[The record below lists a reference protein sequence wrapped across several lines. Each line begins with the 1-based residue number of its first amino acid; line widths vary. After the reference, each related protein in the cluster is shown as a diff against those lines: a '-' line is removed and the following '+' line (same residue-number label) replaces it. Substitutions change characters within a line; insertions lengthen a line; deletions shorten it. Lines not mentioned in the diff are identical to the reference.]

1 MPAINGPRLL
11 ESTEFDELM
20 TVLDRCFS
28 YERGGMAARF
38 PYVYNPEYPERH
50 AVMTINGEIVAHVAC
65 VPETLSIGDG
75 NTVSCSG
82 IGGVATAKPQRGNGY
97 MSRLLEFWLDRTDEQ
112 EVPLVELGGDRK
124 RYGRFGWE
132 LAGRDVIYTIDPG
145 SVFAMST
152 EGDVSVYRGDEPT
165 LRALRRLH
173 RRDPLRIVRDG
184 ETARTIYDQR
194 GLETL
199 VYNDGEGA
207 QAYLSFSRTG
217 RRRSIREIG
226 GDIEGIESLLA
237 YLFERYDSET
247 LSAYVHP
254 TARYNE
260 LLGMVASRW
269 RTQPSRLLNVRDLAV
284 LTQAYAPILERRW
297 NRCSSTAEGTITLGI
312 DGDET
317 AIRVA
322 YGPGSLSV
330 TPLES
335 NPELVL
341 DRRAMTRLLFGGE
354 GRMNRLKSAYPVLD
368 ALFPIDYYVWYSER
382 V

>member
-1 MPAINGPRLL
+1 MPTIGGPRLL
-11 ESTEFDELM
+11 ESKEFDELM
-20 TVLDRCFS
+20 TMLDRCFS
-28 YERGGMAARF
+28 YEQDGMAAHF
-38 PYVYNPEYPERH
+38 PFVYNPKYPERH
-50 AVMTINGEIVAHVAC
+50 AVITIDGEIVAHAAC

-75 NTVSCSG
+75 NTVSCCG
-82 IGGVATAKPQRGNGY
+82 IGGVATAKPHRGNGY
-97 MSRLLEFWLDRTDEQ
+97 MSRLLEFWLDRIDNK

-132 LAGRDVIYTIDPG
+132 PAGRDAIYTIDPG
-145 SVFAMST
+145 SVSDT
-152 EGDVSVYRGDEPT
+152 SDKGDVFVYHGDEST

-173 RRDPLRIVRDG
+173 CRDPLRIIRDG
-184 ETARTIYDQR
+184 EAARTIYDQR

-199 VYNDGEGA
+199 VYSEGEGP
-207 QAYLSFSRTG
+207 QAYLSFSRAS
-217 RRRSIREIG
+217 RRRSIKEIG

-237 YLFERYDSET
+237 YLFERYDSEM

-260 LLGMVASRW
+260 LLGTIASRW
-269 RTQPSRLLNVRDLAV
+269 RTQPSRLLNIRDLPM
-284 LTQAYAPILERRW
+284 LTETYASILERRW
-297 NRCSSTAEGTITLGI
+297 NRRSSTAEGTITLGI
-312 DGDET
+312 DEDEN

-322 YGPGSLSV
+322 YGLGSLSV
-330 TPLES
+330 TPFES
-335 NPELVL
+335 NPELSL

-354 GRMNRLKSAYPVLD
+354 GRMNRLKSAYPILD